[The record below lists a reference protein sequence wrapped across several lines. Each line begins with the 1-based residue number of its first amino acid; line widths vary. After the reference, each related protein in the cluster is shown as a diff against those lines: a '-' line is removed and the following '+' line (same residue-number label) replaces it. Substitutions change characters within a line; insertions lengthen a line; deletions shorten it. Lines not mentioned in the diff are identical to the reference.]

1 MRASW
6 RTAWQGHEIVVFRDD
21 AEADRFDAE
30 QIQRVMLVHRADRRD
45 RISRLIAGNSHP
57 RCSTYGYLDADD
69 LAEFVAR
76 SVEWRT

>member
-30 QIQRVMLVHRADRRD
+30 QIQRVMLVHRGDGESPKRSAFVVPARGGAY
-45 RISRLIAGNSHP
+45 AGFTT
-57 RCSTYGYLDADD
+57 R
-69 LAEFVAR
+69 F
-76 SVEWRT
+76 